1 MRGDIVLF
9 LGLVTVIGGGI
20 IAAVIAVISVLGD
33 GGGESSVCDNPLAP
47 LGESEISQLS
57 FQTVDVGLTMMAEAT
72 SVGNLDS
79 ATEFWYDD
87 DSQVHDFTHDVDAP
101 LRDADEEL
109 ADELC
114 EAVVNLEEE
123 LALDRRPSVVARQ
136 ATRIR
141 DILRDAAEAL
151 GFARPGG

>member
-9 LGLVTVIGGGI
+9 LGLVTVIGGSI
-20 IAAVIAVISVLGD
+20 IAAVVFLL
-33 GGGESSVCDNPLAP
+33 GGGGSGGSACDGPLPPLAD
-47 LGESEISQLS
+47 SDISQLG
-57 FQTVDVGLTMMAEAT
+57 FQKEDIGLTMMAEAT

-79 ATEFWYDD
+79 ATEFWYDN
-87 DSQVHDFTHDVDAP
+87 DSEVHNFTHDVDAP

-109 ADELC
+109 AKELC
-114 EAVVNLEEE
+114 EAVISIEEE

-151 GFARPGG
+151 GFARSGE

>member
-20 IAAVIAVISVLGD
+20 IAAVVFLL
-33 GGGESSVCDNPLAP
+33 GGGEGGGSACNDPLPPLAD
-47 LGESEISQLS
+47 SDISQLG
-57 FQTVDVGLTMMAEAT
+57 FQTEDVGLTRMAEAT
-72 SVGNLDS
+72 SAGNLDS
-79 ATEFWYDD
+79 ATEFWYDN
-87 DSQVHDFTHDVDAP
+87 DSEVHNFTHDVDAP
-101 LRDADEEL
+101 LREADEEL
-109 ADELC
+109 AKKLC
-114 EAVVNLEEE
+114 EAVISIEEE

>member
-20 IAAVIAVISVLGD
+20 IVAAVLVFGGGGGGDSACDAPLPPLGD
-33 GGGESSVCDNPLAP
+33 SD
-47 LGESEISQLS
+47 ISQLG
-57 FQTVDVGLTMMAEAT
+57 FQTEDIGLTRMAEVT
-72 SVGNLDS
+72 SAGNLDS
-79 ATEFWYDD
+79 ATEFWYDN
-87 DSQVHDFTHDVDAP
+87 DSELHNFTHNVDAP
-101 LRDADEEL
+101 LREADKEL
-109 ADELC
+109 AKELC
-114 EAVVNLEEE
+114 EAVISIEEE